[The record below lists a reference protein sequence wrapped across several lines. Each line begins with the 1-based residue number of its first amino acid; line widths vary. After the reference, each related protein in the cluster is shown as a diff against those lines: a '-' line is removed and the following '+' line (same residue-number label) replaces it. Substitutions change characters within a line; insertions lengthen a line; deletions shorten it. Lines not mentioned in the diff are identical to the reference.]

1 LKKNILFIINP
12 ISGGKSKDNIVN
24 LVNRNLSK
32 ELFQPD
38 FEFSSSIGHAHSMA
52 VAAVA
57 GNTDIIVAV
66 GGDGTIN
73 EVASAVVNSNKIM
86 GVIPF
91 GSGNGLARA
100 LKINTDKKGAIL
112 QLNRL
117 KIDRIDTGLF
127 NGKNFFNMAGVGF
140 DAQMS
145 ASFAN
150 DKTRGLKGY
159 IRTALD
165 EIAQYKNQK
174 YSLEIDGKRIDRE
187 AFMISIANSSQ
198 FGNNAHI
205 SPFASLK
212 DGLLD
217 VCIIKPFPLYH
228 FPVMGIHMFIKTAHK
243 SRYIEIIK
251 GKSIR
256 ITREEEG
263 MVHLD
268 GEPQMMGKEIEIMV
282 NPLNLSILV

>member
-1 LKKNILFIINP
+1 MKKNILFIINP
-12 ISGGKSKDNIVN
+12 ISGGKSKENIVD
-24 LVNRNLSK
+24 LVKRNLSG
-32 ELFQPD
+32 ELFDSD
-38 FEFSSSIGHAHSMA
+38 FEFSTSVGHANSLA
-52 VAAVA
+52 VQAVT

-73 EVASAVVNSNKIM
+73 EVASAVVDSDKVM

-100 LKINTDKKGAIL
+100 LKINTNKKEAIL

-117 KIDRIDTGLF
+117 KADRIDTGLF

-145 ASFAN
+145 ASFAQ

-159 IRTALD
+159 IKTAFG
-165 EIAQYKNQK
+165 EIAQYRNQN
-174 YSLEIDGKRIDRE
+174 YILEIDGTRIDRE
-187 AFMISIANSSQ
+187 AFMICIANSSQ

-205 SPFASLK
+205 SPFASLT

-217 VCIIKPFPLYH
+217 ICIIKPFPLYQ
-228 FPVMGIHMFIKTAHK
+228 FPLMGLHMFIKTAHK
-243 SRYIEIIK
+243 SKYVEIIR

-256 ITREEEG
+256 ITRQAEG